1 MARHGNLAL
10 LSAVGYQDRENQ
22 VRMRTDRIFQIMS
35 MAKPI
40 TSVGIV
46 MLMEEGRL
54 ALTDPVEKYLPE
66 FRGQMLEEGCSADG
80 NGTIAAC
87 RSPPT
92 HHHSRSSDTYL
103 GIAGRP
109 QTTGTSLDALGYG
122 NGHARVTGSAGFR
135 AWDKMALQQCGDG
148 HTRPHHRGRESAAV
162 RAVHLR
168 THPRSPLAM
177 QDTFYFPSAER
188 QNRIA
193 AVYTDDTG
201 KLTCDEADLRRGAK
215 YPAPEGGLYS
225 TANDMA
231 NFYQMMLN
239 KGTLDGHRFL
249 SPIPVELMTTVQTGD
264 LKAGFSPG
272 IGFGLGWAVVKDPQG
287 MFRLNSLGT
296 YGHVAVIA
304 PTDG

>member
-1 MARHGNLAL
+1 MQPCGKLTFISERILA
-10 LSAVGYQDRENQ
+10 
-22 VRMRTDRIFQIMS
+22 
-35 MAKPI
+35 
-40 TSVGIV
+40 
-46 MLMEEGRL
+46 
-54 ALTDPVEKYLPE
+54 
-66 FRGQMLEEGCSADG
+66 
-80 NGTIAAC
+80 
-87 RSPPT
+87 
-92 HHHSRSSDTYL
+92 
-103 GIAGRP
+103 
-109 QTTGTSLDALGYG
+109 
-122 NGHARVTGSAGFR
+122 
-135 AWDKMALQQCGDG
+135 
-148 HTRPHHRGRESAAV
+148 
-162 RAVHLR
+162 
-168 THPRSPLAM
+168 PLAM

-249 SPIPVELMTTVQTGD
+249 SPISVELMTTVQTGD

-296 YGHVAVIA
+296 YGHGGGYRTYGWVDPNKDMIGVIMLQRTNGGGDLA
-304 PTDG
+304 DEINSFMAMAGAAIER